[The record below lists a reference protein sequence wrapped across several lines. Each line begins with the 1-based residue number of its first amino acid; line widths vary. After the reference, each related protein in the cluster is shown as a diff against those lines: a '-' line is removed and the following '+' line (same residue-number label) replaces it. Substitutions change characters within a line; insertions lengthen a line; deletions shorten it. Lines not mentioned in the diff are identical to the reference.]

1 MTGPDSENRCGI
13 STSAV
18 HLVSTAT
25 ITRTQQLNCL
35 VISDFISLFPP
46 LLTLSDTTQLQVPTS
61 LILQL
66 P

>member
-1 MTGPDSENRCGI
+1 MAGPDTENRRGI

-25 ITRTQQLNCL
+25 LTRTQQLNCL
-35 VISDFISLFPP
+35 VISDFVSLFPP
-46 LLTLSDTTQLQVPTS
+46 LLTLSDATQVQVPTS